1 MRNVSETLYQSW
13 LEIVELAFTIQLT
26 NDEDEIVWQFT
37 SKGVYS
43 SQSLYKIINFR
54 GIKQVHLS
62 VVWSLKIPPRVHMF
76 LWFLINNRVLT
87 RDNLAKRKKVEDE
100 SCLFCSEKET
110 CQHLF
115 FDCAIASHCWS
126 LFSEILSIPMG
137 NNIFNVGKYWLSS
150 KRYVVVNMV
159 TSAVIWSIWKL
170 RNELCF
176 QKIGWKDMEVLLFK
190 ILGILK
196 SWVVLCPGDKK
207 EILSGYKEEIKESAR
222 RVRWLPNF

>member
-1 MRNVSETLYQSW
+1 
-13 LEIVELAFTIQLT
+13 
-26 NDEDEIVWQFT
+26 
-37 SKGVYS
+37 
-43 SQSLYKIINFR
+43 
-54 GIKQVHLS
+54 
-62 VVWSLKIPPRVHMF
+62 
-76 LWFLINNRVLT
+76 
-87 RDNLAKRKKVEDE
+87 
-100 SCLFCSEKET
+100 
-110 CQHLF
+110 
-115 FDCAIASHCWS
+115 
-126 LFSEILSIPMG
+126 MG

-207 EILSGYKEEIKESAR
+207 EILSGYMEEVKEYSKGEMLDE
-222 RVRWLPNF
+222 PF